1 MAAAWR
7 AVPLARRL
15 EVVRAAKR
23 GVRHPDEAAVR
34 AAQAY
39 ARLVLSPGPRWIQR
53 PRVRH
58 VSAWLLLPLAGV
70 LVLEAVLL
78 FLLLGTGSPVA
89 WAAAAFAV
97 IIALVGWFWVDL
109 LRDSRR
115 LLALGEPGR
124 PPGT

>member
-15 EVVRAAKR
+15 EIARAAKR

-34 AAQAY
+34 AAQSY

-58 VSAWLLLPLAGV
+58 VSAWLLFPLAGV

-78 FLLLGTGSPVA
+78 VLLGAGPPVV
-89 WAAAAFAV
+89 WAVSALAV
-97 IIALVGWFWVDL
+97 ITALVGWFWVDL
-109 LRDSRR
+109 LRDCRR
-115 LLALGEPGR
+115 LLALGDPEG
-124 PPGT
+124 PPVP